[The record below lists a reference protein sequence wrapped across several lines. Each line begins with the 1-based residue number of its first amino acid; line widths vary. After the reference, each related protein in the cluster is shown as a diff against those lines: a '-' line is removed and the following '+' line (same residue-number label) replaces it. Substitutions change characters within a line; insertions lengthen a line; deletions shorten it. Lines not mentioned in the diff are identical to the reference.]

1 VRFAFIKDHEGEHPV
16 AFMCKL
22 LSVSTSGFY
31 AWAGRPPSRREREDE
46 RIKLEIRAIHRK
58 SRGTYGSPRV
68 LLDLR
73 ARGRRVGRNRVARIM
88 REDGRVGRHRHR
100 WKRTTLSNH
109 RLGYSPNLL
118 ANDFSAEAP
127 NTVWVGDIT
136 YIRTWEG
143 WLYLAS
149 LLDLYSRRVVGF
161 ALDDTMPA
169 ELPLEA
175 LRMARRNRQPPPG
188 LIHHSDRGSQYA
200 SNAYRAE
207 LASMGA
213 IQSMTKG
220 SCYENAV
227 AESFFST
234 LKTELIHRYAWPT
247 KEAAA
252 KAVTDYIN
260 DFYNPVRR
268 HSSAGNLSPIEHEL
282 CFMRAAVAA

>member
-1 VRFAFIKDHEGEHPV
+1 VRFAFIKDHEGQHPV

-22 LSVSTSGFY
+22 LGVSASGYY
-31 AWAGRPPSRREREDE
+31 AWVGRPPSPREREDE
-46 RIKLEIRAIHRK
+46 RLRLEIQAIHRN

-88 REDGRVGRHRHR
+88 RKDGRVGRLPRR

-118 ANDFSAEAP
+118 ANDFSAQAP

-149 LLDLYSRRVVGF
+149 LLDLYARRVVGF
-161 ALDDTMPA
+161 ALDDTMSA

-175 LRMARRNRQPPPG
+175 LRMARRNRRPPPG

-213 IQSMTKG
+213 VQSMTKG

-252 KAVTDYIN
+252 KAVIDYIN
-260 DFYNPVRR
+260 NFYNPVRR